1 PLNLQYSV
9 MATGA
14 AVLCTTLAAWAA
26 CYKELFA
33 VPAELMRPAA
43 PRAGKRVFLE
53 RVGFIWRRL
62 NFSRKAAVR
71 NLIRYKKRF
80 FMTIFGIG
88 GCTALLLVGFG
99 LKDSVSYIGEGQFE
113 EVFAYDGSIIFDA
126 DAEEAQQEELAE
138 TVAADER
145 ITDSARMLETAVDV
159 EKDGV
164 LKIGRASCRER
175 G

>member
-1 PLNLQYSV
+1 
-9 MATGA
+9 M
-14 AVLCTTLAAWAA
+14 
-26 CYKELFA
+26 
-33 VPAELMRPAA
+33 
-43 PRAGKRVFLE
+43 
-53 RVGFIWRRL
+53 
-62 NFSRKAAVR
+62 R

-126 DAEEAQQEELAE
+126 DAEEVEQEELAE

-164 LKIGRASCRER
+164 LKALISLCRSRKRSFGITYSFRIERPGRPGSWTGTASSSRRSWQTFWVSPREAR
-175 G
+175 